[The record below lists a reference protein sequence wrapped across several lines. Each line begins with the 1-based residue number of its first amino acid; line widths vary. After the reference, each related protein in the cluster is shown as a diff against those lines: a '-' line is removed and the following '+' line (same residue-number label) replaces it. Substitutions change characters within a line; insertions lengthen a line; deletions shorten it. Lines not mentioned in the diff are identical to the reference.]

1 MLDGYTYI
9 RTPYK
14 SNTHKHV
21 YISQTSSLNCMYMC
35 VHEKQATSTLVV
47 QPIIS
52 SSSMIFS
59 IPVQLQLYF
68 SRGLYQGIQGRS
80 SSLLTI
86 LGRQTPLGRD
96 RDPRRRSVE
105 PEVSAYIHVFVCIY
119 VMFTLISSHSN
130 CRLLLYMYIYEYV

>member
-59 IPVQLQLYF
+59 IPVQPQLYF
-68 SRGLYQGIQGRS
+68 SRGLYQGTQGRS
-80 SSLLTI
+80 FSLSTI
-86 LGRQTPLGRD
+86 LGRQIPLGRD

-105 PEVSAYIHVFVCIY
+105 PEVSVYIY
-119 VMFTLISSHSN
+119 VYVLMYVICILISSHSN
-130 CRLLLYMYIYEYV
+130 IAVYFCIFTHEYV